1 MVVLLPKCQFPDGM
15 SIKPDGVN
23 ELDPCVYETIE
34 YYTNVDIEVVRCK
47 NCGNVEVWWH
57 RNENTEQ
64 IDVKD
69 LDE

>member
-1 MVVLLPKCQFPDGM
+1 MVSLPKCQLPDGM
-15 SIKPDGVN
+15 NIKPDGIN
-23 ELDPCVYETIE
+23 ELDPCAYETIE
-34 YYTNVDIEVVRCK
+34 YYTNADVEIVKCK

-57 RNENTEQ
+57 RNDNTEQ